1 MAKYIISVKILHIRM
16 HRIDNNI
23 SGDHIWSYR
32 YGALVLYKCSV
43 PYEICF
49 WSEISAFVWP
59 QNCLED
65 SSYINISPRNE
76 NLNLLVP
83 IYLKKLLVRT
93 KFDWSWAGGPVLWV
107 VRTKFDWSWA
117 GGPVLWVVRTKFD
130 WSWAGGPVLWVVRT
144 KFDWS
149 WAGGPVL
156 WVVWTKFDWSW
167 AGGPMLWAAHREE
180 YIIGWHYIS
189 PPPKKPTFTWAEIIS
204 FLWTFHTVSERYVAI
219 T

>member
-65 SSYINISPRNE
+65 SSYINISPWNE
-76 NLNLLVP
+76 NFNLLVP
-83 IYLKKLLVRT
+83 IYLKKLL
-93 KFDWSWAGGPVLWV
+93 
-107 VRTKFDWSWA
+107 
-117 GGPVLWVVRTKFD
+117 VRTKFD

>member
-107 VRTKFDWSWA
+107 VRTKFN
-117 GGPVLWVVRTKFD
+117 

>member
-1 MAKYIISVKILHIRM
+1 MAKYIISVKIWHIRM

-32 YGALVLYKCSV
+32 YGTLVLVLYKFSV

-65 SSYINISPRNE
+65 SSYINISPQNE
-76 NLNLLVP
+76 NFNLLIP

-93 KFDWSWAGGPVLWV
+93 KFDWS
-107 VRTKFDWSWA
+107 R
-117 GGPVLWVVRTKFD
+117 
-130 WSWAGGPVLWVVRT
+130 AGGPVLWVVRT

-167 AGGPMLWAAHREE
+167 AGGPVLWVVRTKFDWFWARGPMLWAAHREE

-189 PPPKKPTFTWAEIIS
+189 PPPKKPTFTCGEIIS